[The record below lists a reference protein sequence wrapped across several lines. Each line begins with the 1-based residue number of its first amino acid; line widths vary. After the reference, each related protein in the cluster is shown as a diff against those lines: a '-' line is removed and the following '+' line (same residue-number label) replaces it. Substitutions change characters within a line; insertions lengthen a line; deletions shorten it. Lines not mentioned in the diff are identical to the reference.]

1 MKYIEKYLDYLK
13 VVKKYSDKTI
23 LSYYDDLIEYNE
35 FLGNNFKNILNIDM
49 DITKEYLKYLYDRG
63 INKNSISRKL
73 SSIRG
78 FYNYLVKEEILTSS
92 PFNSIPNPK
101 KDLYLPKF
109 LNEEEL
115 NKIFSVCS
123 ENTPSDERDTLI
135 IELLYATGIRVSE
148 LVNIKVKDIDRTN
161 KSIKVLGKGDKERI
175 VLYNNHTSR
184 ALDIYLSDAYH
195 IFNKKSSEYLI
206 LNHNGGKLSE
216 RYVRMIIDKLV
227 RKANLDIKIS
237 PHTIRHTF
245 ATDMLEEGADLMTV
259 KELLGHESLNTTSI
273 YTHITN
279 EQIKKTY
286 NMAHP
291 TDIIKTYYNYKE
303 KNMNVLIMKP
313 GDDKKAGS
321 KIQNRAG
328 AELSTDYVVPSN
340 VDIYNLIA
348 YHLIENNTDC
358 IIVDE
363 AQFLTPKQVDELTEV
378 VDEFNIPVL
387 CYGLRADAF
396 SHAFPGSQ
404 RLFEVADR
412 LEELKAICKCGEKA
426 TFNLRLNKVNDEYI
440 PVFEGE
446 QISIDG
452 IDADYDSVCRP
463 CYKKLRRQYGKKKE
477 EK

>member
-1 MKYIEKYLDYLK
+1 MKYIEEYLDYLK

-35 FLGNNFKNILNIDM
+35 FLGNNFKNILNIDIS
-49 DITKEYLKYLYDRG
+49 ITKEYLKYLYDRG

-78 FYNYLVKEEILTSS
+78 FYNYLLKKEYLSTS

-101 KDLYLPKF
+101 KELYLPKF

-115 NKIFSVCS
+115 NKIFSVC
-123 ENTPSDERDTLI
+123 NMDTPSDERDTLI

-148 LVNIKVKDIDRTN
+148 LVNIKVKDINMKDKT
-161 KSIKVLGKGDKERI
+161 IKVLGKGSKERL

-184 ALDIYLSDAYH
+184 ALDIYLNDAYH
-195 IFNKKSSEYLI
+195 VFNKKNSEYLI
-206 LNHNGGKLSE
+206 LNHNGGKLSD

-227 RKANLDIKIS
+227 RKANLNIKIS

-291 TDIIKTYYNYKE
+291 RA
-303 KNMNVLIMKP
+303 
-313 GDDKKAGS
+313 KK
-321 KIQNRAG
+321 
-328 AELSTDYVVPSN
+328 
-340 VDIYNLIA
+340 
-348 YHLIENNTDC
+348 
-358 IIVDE
+358 
-363 AQFLTPKQVDELTEV
+363 
-378 VDEFNIPVL
+378 
-387 CYGLRADAF
+387 
-396 SHAFPGSQ
+396 
-404 RLFEVADR
+404 
-412 LEELKAICKCGEKA
+412 
-426 TFNLRLNKVNDEYI
+426 
-440 PVFEGE
+440 
-446 QISIDG
+446 
-452 IDADYDSVCRP
+452 
-463 CYKKLRRQYGKKKE
+463 
-477 EK
+477 